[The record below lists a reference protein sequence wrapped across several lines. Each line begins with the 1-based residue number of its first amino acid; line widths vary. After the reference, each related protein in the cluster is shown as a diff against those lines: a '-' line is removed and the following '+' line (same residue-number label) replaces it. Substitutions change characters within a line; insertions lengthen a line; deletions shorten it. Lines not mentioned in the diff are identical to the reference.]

1 MVGKIVKIWR
11 GLLSAVFGTKVRE
24 SRSHALCLLLAPAHR
39 LTRFFCVAQDSVRAD
54 DRALL
59 EHVPRVE
66 DQRLRPGPAGAR
78 GGGAQ
83 GILSHREG
91 WGRRRGGVGWARE
104 KERAGTGGGHKATRK
119 GREQVFRTLPVGLT
133 FRSEWSGAGW
143 GAVGG
148 GARRGAEQR
157 GVGGGL
163 EAS

>member
-83 GILSHREG
+83 GILSLREG
-91 WGRRRGGVGWARE
+91 AGRG
-104 KERAGTGGGHKATRK
+104 
-119 GREQVFRTLPVGLT
+119 
-133 FRSEWSGAGW
+133 
-143 GAVGG
+143 GG
-148 GARRGAEQR
+148 GAR
-157 GVGGGL
+157 GGGGRAG
-163 EAS
+163 EGKGGSKKRTRHPEP